1 MLTPIAPPNYWPLR
15 STSSTSVTV
24 TAGDGTIVCTNTNN
38 ATVAI
43 PSAAN
48 LPNQI
53 IVVKKGANNTAT
65 VTLDPDGSETIDG
78 ATSYVLYVVND
89 YVVIQSDGS
98 NWQVVGGYL
107 APHRV
112 SMYRDTAISVPNSA
126 TFMAVPMTKVD
137 FDVGGLADTAVNGG
151 IVVRRTGQY
160 RPNGRFRL
168 VESTVIDVA
177 QCQIRVNG
185 NIAVPS
191 PLYAVAQTSGLYTV
205 RVPSPS
211 EPLSLTAGDIVTLY
225 VQQINSA
232 NNTYDT
238 LTTVQDRPM
247 LALEEIR

>member
-48 LPNQI
+48 LPNRI

-107 APHRV
+107 APHRC
-112 SMYRDTAISVPNSA
+112 SIYEGNGTLIPNN
-126 TFMAVPMTKVD
+126 TFTRIPFNGAN
-137 FDVGGLADTAVNGG
+137 FDIGG
-151 IVVRRTGQY
+151 I
-160 RPNGRFRL
+160 
-168 VESTVIDVA
+168 
-177 QCQIRVNG
+177 
-185 NIAVPS
+185 
-191 PLYAVAQTSGLYTV
+191 
-205 RVPSPS
+205 
-211 EPLSLTAGDIVTLY
+211 GDIVTDGRVEIRRSGYYLIFGTFQIVTTNPLDVAQFQVWVNGSAVRGSNLNDASHLTGGTNNGRAICAMGLFLSAGDY
-225 VQQINSA
+225 VDVYGYQINSSSNSYTTPTTA
-232 NNTYDT
+232 QGRPT
-238 LTTVQDRPM
+238 LEV
-247 LALEEIR
+247 LEHR